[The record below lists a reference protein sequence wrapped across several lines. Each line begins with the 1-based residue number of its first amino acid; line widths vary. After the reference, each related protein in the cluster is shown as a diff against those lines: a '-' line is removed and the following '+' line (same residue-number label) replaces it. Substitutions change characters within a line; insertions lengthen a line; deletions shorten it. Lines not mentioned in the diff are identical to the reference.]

1 MSEVMIKT
9 LVSPATDTTTVPS
22 NTIALHVFT
31 YAHVVT
37 TKTLQHHADESC

>member
-9 LVSPATDTTTVPS
+9 LVSPATDTATVPS
-22 NTIALHVFT
+22 NTIALRAFT
-31 YAHVVT
+31 YAHMVA